1 MSQNLHENYVR
12 SEANAPG
19 SNRSF
24 GFVMA
29 GALALLALYNA
40 WHNGHS
46 WPWTAG
52 LAALLLAIAW
62 LYPVALR
69 PLNWIWFKFGLL
81 LHTLVS
87 PVILAVMFYVVI
99 VPMGLLMRAFGKDP
113 MRLKRDPGLGSYWI
127 LRQPPGPAPGTMKD
141 QF

>member
-1 MSQNLHENYVR
+1 MSQQTHENYAR
-12 SEANAPG
+12 NETNLPG

-29 GALALLALYNA
+29 AAFALFALFNL
-40 WHNGHS
+40 WHDGRS

-52 LAALLLAIAW
+52 LAGLFLVTAW
-62 LYPVALR
+62 LYPRALR

-81 LHTLVS
+81 LHKLVS
-87 PVILAVMFYVVI
+87 PVILALMFYVAI
-99 VPMGLLMRAFGKDP
+99 VPIGLMMRAFGKDP
-113 MRLKRDPGLGSYWI
+113 MRLKRDSGLGSYWI
-127 LRQPPGPAPGTMKD
+127 VRQPPGPAPQTMKD